1 MDDITLAVEA
11 ARKALLVALELSAP
25 VLAVGMLVGLIVS
38 VVQAATQI
46 QDQTLSF
53 VPKILAIATAL
64 FFLLPWLLQVATGYL
79 EEALLGLRIAS

>member
-53 VPKILAIATAL
+53 VPKILAMATAL
-64 FFLLPWLLQVATGYL
+64 FFLLPWLLQVMTGYL

>member
-64 FFLLPWLLQVATGYL
+64 FLLLPWLLQVATGYL

>member
-11 ARKALLVALELSAP
+11 ARKALVVALELSAP
-25 VLAVGMLVGLIVS
+25 VLGVGMLVGLIVS

-53 VPKILAIATAL
+53 VPKILAMATAL
-64 FFLLPWLLQVATGYL
+64 FLLLPWLLQVMTGYL

>member
-1 MDDITLAVEA
+1 MDDITVAVEA

>member
-46 QDQTLSF
+46 QDQTVSF